1 MAIFYVDLT
10 AGTGINRDSPP
21 TGTKSKASF
30 QYIMREGKY
39 AKKDDLIK
47 IENSELDKDKFP
59 LGYDP
64 NPNFTKLGYDPE
76 EFWLLSED
84 KSVVGNEHTASKK
97 LKIAL
102 PSELSNEDNI
112 ALAQKFCNELF
123 GEKYLYTFVVHA
135 PDFDNNQAKKDKG
148 EKQTHFHVQFSLQ
161 EIPQSDYDKPVPI
174 REFLRPYGFTH
185 KKIDGVLTK
194 VQFGHAKKST
204 YMNSQSKRINE
215 ITGKEYPKFV
225 DMVREKWEDII
236 NEKLIEK
243 GIEPVSRKTLVDQ
256 RDDALLI
263 GDLDKAESLNR
274 PPINLPGYVKLK
286 INPNERDIEKMKQ
299 NEINK
304 EIKEKKLE
312 VYAALKKDF
321 NSERS
326 KDVHV
331 LWDSIDNCTS
341 KLDKLKSDRDVQVE
355 KNSVAVLNK
364 VSDGLYYR
372 IRNKLEKEKN
382 AKKISDINEELS
394 ILKTKILA
402 DKDKSKQYHTLLKSY
417 NSKSSSTYA
426 KKEKELKDERKIIQD
441 KFKTLEFYNPKTDL
455 PGSLNY
461 QYYKYQQQVIAYN
474 SNPTDNAKIDVS
486 VALKSF
492 EDLLLKQ
499 TKVDLLSAP
508 RDQLKYLKGQY
519 QLQEHYLKTDL
530 NVFGKPKKEYIKNK
544 ENILKLIKGEVY
556 NCKLI
561 KKTFSSLK
569 STPDFKEKVSAKK
582 TELINSEKTKVAKIE
597 KERES
602 NKPIPVRDY
611 ARNVVVNK
619 KRAASNSKSE
629 GGWSHDIQLGE
640 VEELDKDKGN
650 ERG

>member
-10 AGTGINRDSPP
+10 SGTGINKDSPP

-30 QYIMREGKY
+30 NYIMREGKY

-47 IENSELDKDKFP
+47 IDNPNLDKDRFP

-97 LKIAL
+97 LKISL
-102 PSELSNEDNI
+102 PSEFSKEQNVAI
-112 ALAQKFCNELF
+112 AQEWCEKMF
-123 GEKYLYTFVVHA
+123 GEKHLYTMVVHA

-148 EKQTHFHVQFSLQ
+148 ETQDHFHVQFSLQ
-161 EIPQSDYDKPVPI
+161 EIPPSDYDKPVPI

-204 YMNSQSKRINE
+204 YMNSKSKRINE
-215 ITGKEYPKFV
+215 ITGKEDPKFV
-225 DMVREKWEDII
+225 DMVRESWETFL
-236 NEKLIEK
+236 NEKLVEK
-243 GIEPVSRKTLVDQ
+243 GIEPVSCKTLVAQ
-256 RDDALLI
+256 RDDALLEGNLI
-263 GDLDKAESLNR
+263 KAEMLNR
-274 PPINLPGYVKLK
+274 PPINLPGYIKLK
-286 INPNERDIEKMKQ
+286 KNPNERDIDKMKQ

-304 EIKEKKLE
+304 EIKEKKME

-326 KDVHV
+326 KDIHV
-331 LWDSIDNCTS
+331 LWDSIDSCTT
-341 KLDKLKSDRDVQVE
+341 KIDKLKSDRDIQVE

-372 IRNKLEKEKN
+372 IRNRLSKEKN

-455 PGSLNY
+455 PGSLNH

-474 SNPTDNAKIDVS
+474 INPSQTTKIDVS

-492 EDLLLKQ
+492 EDLLFKQMKEERLGNLPSELNSLKD
-499 TKVDLLSAP
+499 DLVVA
-508 RDQLKYLKGQY
+508 
-519 QLQEHYLKTDL
+519 EHHLKTDL
-530 NVFGKPKKEYIKNK
+530 NVFNKPKKEYITKIASIK
-544 ENILKLIKGEVY
+544 EDIA
-556 NCKLI
+556 
-561 KKTFSSLK
+561 KKTNEISKIEKTFDSLK
-569 STPDFKEKVSAKK
+569 STPDFKDKVTTKKEELIK
-582 TELINSEKTKVAKIE
+582 TETTKVANKE
-597 KERES
+597 KERVT

-611 ARNVVVNK
+611 AANEVKRK
-619 KRAASNSKSE
+619 KQSNSKSE

-640 VEELDKDKGN
+640 IEEMAK
-650 ERG
+650 EPEHSR

>member
-1 MAIFYVDLT
+1 MANYYVDLT

-21 TGTKSKASF
+21 TGTKSKAHF
-30 QYIMREGKY
+30 EYISREGRY

-47 IENSELDKDKFP
+47 IENKELDKDKFP

-64 NPNFTKLGYDPE
+64 NPNFTKLGYDPK
-76 EFWLLSED
+76 EFWLMSED
-84 KSVVGNEHTASKK
+84 KSIVGNQHTSYKDF
-97 LKIAL
+97 KISL

-112 ALAQKFCNELF
+112 KLAQQFCEDIF
-123 GEKYLYTFVVHA
+123 GSRHLYTFVIHA
-135 PDFDNNQAKKDKG
+135 PDFQNNKEKKDNG
-148 EKQTHFHVQFSLQ
+148 EKQIHFHVMFSLQ
-161 EIPQSDYDKPVPI
+161 EVPVSDYENPVHMK
-174 REFLRPYGFTH
+174 EFLRPYGFTN
-185 KKIDGVLTK
+185 KKIDGVVTQ
-194 VQFGHAKKST
+194 VQYGHAKKST
-204 YMNSQSKRINE
+204 YMNSQSGRINE
-215 ITGKEYPKFV
+215 ETGEKEPKFV
-225 DMVREKWEDII
+225 DMVREKWETIL
-236 NEKLIEK
+236 NAELEKNGIEK
-243 GIEPVSRKTLVDQ
+243 VSCKTLVEQ
-256 RDDALLI
+256 RNDALLF

-274 PPINLPGYVKLK
+274 EPINLPGYIKLK
-286 INPNERDIEKMKQ
+286 KNPNERDIEKMKQ

-312 VYAALKKDF
+312 VYAALKENF

-326 KDVHV
+326 KDIHV

-355 KNSVAVLNK
+355 KNSVAILNK

-372 IRNKLEKEKN
+372 IRNKLAKEKN
-382 AKKISDINEELS
+382 AKKISEINEELS

-402 DKDKSKQYHTLLKSY
+402 DKDTSKQYHTLLKSY
-417 NSKSSSTYA
+417 NSKSSGTYD
-426 KKEKELKDERKIIQD
+426 KKYKELVKERNTITE